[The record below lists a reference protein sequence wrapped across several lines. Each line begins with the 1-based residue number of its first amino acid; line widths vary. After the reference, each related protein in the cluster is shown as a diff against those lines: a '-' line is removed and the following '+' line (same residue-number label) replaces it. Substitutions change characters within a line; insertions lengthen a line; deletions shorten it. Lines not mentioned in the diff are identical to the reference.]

1 MLLRVLLPSAA
12 AQKLPMTWFSRL
24 GLSVIAGPDASEE
37 LSYLRALSVYR
48 ERVGDNWHP
57 SRFSRCHERAATV
70 LM

>member
-1 MLLRVLLPSAA
+1 
-12 AQKLPMTWFSRL
+12 MTWFSRL